1 MLLKVIEEL
10 DATPS
15 LSQAKFFKELA
26 QDDELDE
33 ETIYDELLQ
42 EKPNQKEKL
51 KVNILQMAH
60 HGQQG
65 VSKEIYEYIKP
76 KICLWP
82 TPDWLWINDSGNG
95 EDSGPWKTKE
105 TRKWIEELNVNKN
118 IIEKDGNIKISI

>member
-1 MLLKVIEEL
+1 MNKGLLDLVDEERIALTPAYELSFLNDKQQEMLLKVIEEL

-51 KVNILQMAH
+51 KLEA
-60 HGQQG
+60 
-65 VSKEIYEYIKP
+65 SKLRQYFPRGLCYK
-76 KICLWP
+76 
-82 TPDWLWINDSGNG
+82 
-95 EDSGPWKTKE
+95 
-105 TRKWIEELNVNKN
+105 
-118 IIEKDGNIKISI
+118 KDTNTVQ